1 MPGRAAIVWAV
12 RVEVHGPSM
21 LPTLAP
27 GDRLLVLRW
36 PRRLLRPGHLV
47 ALRTPERTVVKRVAA
62 LHRAGTADLRGDNAG
77 ASTDYPHAALAD
89 VVGRVVYRYAPSD
102 RAGRVH

>member
-1 MPGRAAIVWAV
+1 MNNLWR
-12 RVEVHGPSM
+12 RVEVAGDSM
-21 LPTLAP
+21 FPTLRA

-47 ALRTPERTVVKRVAA
+47 AVDTPERAVVKRIAA
-62 LHRAGTADLRGDNAG
+62 VTRGRVDLRGDNAG
-77 ASTDYPHAALAD
+77 ASTDYPDTPLAAVL
-89 VVGRVVYRYAPSD
+89 GRVVYRYAPND

>member
-1 MPGRAAIVWAV
+1 
-12 RVEVHGPSM
+12 M

-47 ALRTPERTVVKRVAA
+47 ALKTAERTVVKRVAA
-62 LHRAGTADLRGDNAG
+62 RTETTADLRGDNAG
-77 ASTDYPHAALAD
+77 ASTDYLAAPLSD
-89 VVGRVVYRYAPSD
+89 VLGRVVYRYAPTD

>member
-1 MPGRAAIVWAV
+1 
-12 RVEVHGPSM
+12 M

-36 PRRLLRPGHLV
+36 PRRLLRPGHVV
-47 ALRTPERTVVKRVAA
+47 ALRTPERAVVKRIAA
-62 LHRAGTADLRGDNAG
+62 ITANTAELRGDNPA
-77 ASTDYPHAALAD
+77 ASSDYPAAALAD
-89 VVGRVVYRYAPSD
+89 VVGRVVSRYAPSD

>member
-1 MPGRAAIVWAV
+1 MWH

-27 GDRLLVLRW
+27 GDRLLVVPW

-47 ALRTPERTVVKRVAA
+47 ALRTPERTVVKRIAA
-62 LHRAGTADLRGDNAG
+62 RTNRTADLRGDNPA
-77 ASTDYPHAALAD
+77 ASTDYPAAPLAD
-89 VVGRVVYRYAPSD
+89 IRGRVVYRYAPSD